1 MITLGIETSCDE
13 TALSLIETQTSRTTD
28 GSQIECR
35 VIDSLVHS
43 QAELHSAYGGVYP
56 NLAKRE
62 HGKNLAPLL
71 HKLLI
76 NSGDALKALSQS
88 GSPVKEISRDKF
100 IEILENERSII
111 NQFIIENTDKLIKWF
126 PKCACHIIELNTNF
140 YNIQHINSNIL
151 SYNFDGII
159 INPL

>member
-1 MITLGIETSCDE
+1 MSVIERYIY
-13 TALSLIETQTSRTTD
+13 LRK
-28 GSQIECR
+28 
-35 VIDSLVHS
+35 
-43 QAELHSAYGGVYP
+43 LHPYTKHCYNP
-56 NLAKRE
+56 IK
-62 HGKNLAPLL
+62 
-71 HKLLI
+71 I
-76 NSGDALKALSQS
+76 NNFN
-88 GSPVKEISRDKF
+88 KF